1 MEQGRICSTWYE
13 SIPGGGNAEAK
24 VSRLNDPSRWEEE
37 RDRDQGSREERD
49 GNEASEEGG
58 SQARSHRAFEA
69 LEENLDFIL
78 NAM

>member
-1 MEQGRICSTWYE
+1 M
-13 SIPGGGNAEAK
+13 GGK
-24 VSRLNDPSRWEEE
+24 E

-78 NAM
+78 NAV